1 MKKYFLNIFALI
13 LLAVSLSS
21 CEAIGGIFRAGVWSG
36 ILLIVLAIGIII
48 FIATRFTKRK

>member
-21 CEAIGGIFRAGVWSG
+21 CEAIGGIFKAGVWSG
-36 ILLIVLAIGIII
+36 ILLIVFVIAIII